1 MQDTTQTQRI
11 HTLASIAADHGSIK
25 RTAQNWLKKAV
36 AEQGEIGEIVN
47 GVRRFNDAERA
58 VLLSFA
64 GEPRRQIEPPAEP
77 TTTAPAVA
85 PDAAAIVPVEVVPG
99 NHRVSLDG
107 PAIGGQI
114 DLARFRGSLEVRSYS
129 DPCHPAN
136 AAIQLLEAVESAMDA
151 DLEAS
156 FQQLE
161 ATAETVAKLEEKT
174 RQLEAKS
181 LEYSITQSILGR
193 LQNQATGRLSELLG
207 KATALTG
214 NGDD

>member
-1 MQDTTQTQRI
+1 MQHTTQGQRI
-11 HTLASIAADHGSIK
+11 HTLSSIAAEHGSIK
-25 RTAQNWLKKAV
+25 RTAQNWQAKARS
-36 AEQGEIGEIVN
+36 EHGELGELIN
-47 GVRRFNDAERA
+47 GVRHFSDSERDI
-58 VLLSFA
+58 LLSYA
-64 GEPRRQIEPPAEP
+64 GEPKAKAKPEP

-114 DLARFRGSLEVRSYS
+114 DLARFRGSLEVRSYQ

-136 AAIQLLEAVESAMDA
+136 AAIQLLEAVEQAMDA

-214 NGDD
+214 ND

>member
-11 HTLASIAADHGSIK
+11 HTLSSIAADHGSIK

-47 GVRRFNDAERA
+47 GVRRFNDAERDI
-58 VLLSFA
+58 LLSYA
-64 GEPRRQIEPPAEP
+64 GEPRAKAEP
-77 TTTAPAVA
+77 VTEATVTPATESVA
-85 PDAAAIVPVEVVPG
+85 LAPVEVVPG

-107 PAIGGQI
+107 PEIGGTI
-114 DLARFRGSLEVRSYS
+114 DLARFRGGLEVRSYS

-151 DLEAS
+151 DLENS

-181 LEYSITQSILGR
+181 LEYSITQKILGR
-193 LQNQATGRLSELLG
+193 LQNQTTAHLEALLG

-214 NGDD
+214 ND

>member
-1 MQDTTQTQRI
+1 MQHTTQEERI
-11 HTLASIAADHGSIK
+11 HTLASIAAEHGSIK
-25 RTAQNWLKKAV
+25 RTAQNWQAKAK
-36 AEQGEIGEIVN
+36 ADHGELGEVIG
-47 GVRRFNDAERA
+47 GTRKFNDTEKAI
-58 VLLSFA
+58 LLSYA
-64 GEPRRQIEPPAEP
+64 GEPKAKPEP
-77 TTTAPAVA
+77 TTTTP
-85 PDAAAIVPVEVVPG
+85 PAAAESVALAPVEVVPG

-107 PAIGGQI
+107 PEIGGQI

-151 DLEAS
+151 DLENS

-181 LEYSITQSILGR
+181 LEYRVTQGVLSR
-193 LQNQATGRLSELLG
+193 LQNQATGRLEALLG
-207 KATALTG
+207 KAQALTG
-214 NGDD
+214 NEPRP

>member
-11 HTLASIAADHGSIK
+11 HTLSSIAAERGSIK

-64 GEPRRQIEPPAEP
+64 GEPRRQTEPVTEA
-77 TTTAPAVA
+77 TVT

-114 DLARFRGSLEVRSYS
+114 DLARFRGSLEVRSYQ

>member
-11 HTLASIAADHGSIK
+11 HTLSSIAADHGSIK

-64 GEPRRQIEPPAEP
+64 GEPRRQTEPVTEA
-77 TTTAPAVA
+77 TVT

-136 AAIQLLEAVESAMDA
+136 AAIQLLEAVNQAMDS
-151 DLEAS
+151 DLDAS
-156 FQQLE
+156 FSQLEETLNTVQQLE
-161 ATAETVAKLEEKT
+161 AKTAE
-174 RQLEAKS
+174 LEAKA
-181 LEYSITQSILGR
+181 LEYKVTQSILGR

-214 NGDD
+214 NGND

>member
-1 MQDTTQTQRI
+1 MSTTQRI
-11 HTLASIAADHGSIK
+11 HTLSSIAESHGSIK
-25 RTAQNWLKKAV
+25 RTAQNWQAKAK
-36 AEQGEIGEIVN
+36 ADHGELGELIN
-47 GVRRFNDAERA
+47 GVRYFNDSERDI
-58 VLLSFA
+58 LLSYA
-64 GEPRRQIEPPAEP
+64 GEPRRRAEFAVET

-151 DLEAS
+151 DLGNS
-156 FQQLE
+156 FNQLEETLNTVQQLE
-161 ATAETVAKLEEKT
+161 AKTAE
-174 RQLEAKS
+174 LEAKA
-181 LEYSITQSILGR
+181 LEYKVTQSILGR

-214 NGDD
+214 NEPRP

>member
-1 MQDTTQTQRI
+1 MNTERI
-11 HTLASIAADHGSIK
+11 HTLASIASQHGSGK
-25 RTAQNWLKKAV
+25 RTAQLWASKARK
-36 AEQGEIGEIVN
+36 EHGEIGEIVN
-47 GVRRFNDAERA
+47 GVRMFSDSERDL
-58 VLLSFA
+58 LLSYA
-64 GEPRRQIEPPAEP
+64 GEPRRRSEPAEA
-77 TTTAPAVA
+77 TATPAAESVA
-85 PDAAAIVPVEVVPG
+85 LAPVEVIPG

-107 PAIGGQI
+107 PEIGGTI

-151 DLEAS
+151 DLENS

-181 LEYSITQSILGR
+181 LEYRVTQGVLSR
-193 LQNQATGRLSELLG
+193 LQNQATGRLEALLG
-207 KATALTG
+207 KAQALTG
-214 NGDD
+214 NEPRP